1 MSLGSLQNEADLER
15 WLRNQLQRPEMRKSI
30 QAPNTGI
37 WHHGTGVP
45 ATDLGKNGH
54 YYLDQASKIVYVKA
68 SGAWI

>member
-1 MSLGSLQNEADLER
+1 
-15 WLRNQLQRPEMRKSI
+15 MRKSI